1 MSGLL
6 NLLNPE
12 PPSSSTSRPSSQSQ
26 LPNQSQYSFSSTPNP
41 TQYRQ
46 NGVNGGSSSGS
57 SGPRRIVPSQPLSE
71 DIAEDDAA
79 IAQEEY
85 SEDEAEQDVDVGD
98 EDEEG
103 DGEGEGDGDGEG
115 EDDEGDE
122 GEDDEDDE
130 DEDDDDESDGD
141 DKSEDLEGDNVSDRE
156 ATWHTCLT
164 TLDIKANGSRAG
176 S

>member
-57 SGPRRIVPSQPLSE
+57 NGPRRIVPSQPLSE

-79 IAQEEY
+79 IAPEEY

-103 DGEGEGDGDGEG
+103 EGEGEGEG

-156 ATWHTCLT
+156 ATWHICLT
-164 TLDIKANGSRAG
+164 TLDMKANGSRAG